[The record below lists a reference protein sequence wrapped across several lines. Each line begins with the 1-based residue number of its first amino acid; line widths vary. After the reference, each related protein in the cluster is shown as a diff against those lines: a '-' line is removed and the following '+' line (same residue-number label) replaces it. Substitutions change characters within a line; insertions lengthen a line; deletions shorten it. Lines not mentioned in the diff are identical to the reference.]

1 MAKFK
6 LEDLA
11 PYDMS
16 SFYDA
21 LEPTAPTLAPT
32 TASSDAVNANGEEEE
47 EEEETPT
54 FTNPT
59 DNLRYKALTTDLTNI
74 RTLIASIP
82 GWAADPS
89 TLPPKYAG
97 LLLPLLSQRLVTLR
111 LMVEEV
117 LDLYEDLA
125 VAEAWLVSAREF
137 EVAEGEMEE
146 AEEAIEE
153 TEEAE
158 EMEEAI
164 EMAEEELKEARA
176 MVVKKE
182 SRLSEHRAKYSD
194 Y

>member
-21 LEPTAPTLAPT
+21 LEPTTPTLAPT
-32 TASSDAVNANGEEEE
+32 TTSSDAVNANGEQEEE
-47 EEEETPT
+47 EEEPPT
-54 FTNPT
+54 FTNPA
-59 DNLRYKALTTDLTNI
+59 DKLRYKTLTTDLTNI
-74 RTLIASIP
+74 RALIASIP

-117 LDLYEDLA
+117 LDLYDDLA

-137 EVAEGEMEE
+137 EVAEREMED
-146 AEEAIEE
+146 AIEE
-153 TEEAE
+153 AEEAE

-164 EMAEEELKEARA
+164 EMAEEELREARA